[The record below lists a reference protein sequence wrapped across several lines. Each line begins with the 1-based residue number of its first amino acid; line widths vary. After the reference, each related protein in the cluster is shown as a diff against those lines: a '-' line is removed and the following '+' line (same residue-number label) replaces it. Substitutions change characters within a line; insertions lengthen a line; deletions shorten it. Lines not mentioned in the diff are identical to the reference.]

1 MKGKF
6 RNSPLLVITFKA
18 KLKMQDRKTEFDLAR
33 DFQNIWHPCTQHKDF
48 EKIKPLLVER
58 AEGVYLYDREGKRYL
73 DVISSWWVNLLGHNH
88 PRLNAA
94 LKNQLE
100 KMAHVMFAGIT
111 HQPAIDLASSLVK
124 ASPEKLSK
132 VFFSDNGST
141 SVEVALK
148 MSLQYWQQSGKSN
161 KTRFIYLKG
170 GYHGETIGALSV
182 CGLDIFRDKFEK
194 VLPNN
199 IGIEG
204 PDCFRC
210 PYGLNRDSCQ
220 AECFEPMEKALEEN
234 DIAGVIVEPLVQ
246 GAAGMKIYPSVYL
259 KKLQAACDSHSVH
272 LIFDEVAVAFGRT
285 GSLFVSK
292 ELNISPTF
300 LCLSKGITSG
310 YLPLAATL
318 TTEEIYSAFY
328 DDFPSWKLF
337 SHSHSYSANP
347 LACSVANETLII
359 LNEDNFMEE
368 LRPKIKLM
376 EQIGKKIS
384 EESKWCGE
392 FRQQGMIAAF
402 ELVKNKKDKKPFP
415 TESRIGYKIY
425 LEGLKRGIFLRPLG
439 DVIYF
444 IPPLI
449 ISEEEIIMMM
459 NIAQECIAAV
469 LD

>member
-1 MKGKF
+1 
-6 RNSPLLVITFKA
+6 
-18 KLKMQDRKTEFDLAR
+18 MQDRKIEFDLAR

-48 EKIKPLLVER
+48 ETIKPLLVER
-58 AEGVYLYDREGKRYL
+58 AEGVYLYDREGKKYL
-73 DVISSWWVNLLGHNH
+73 DAISSWWVNLLGHNH

-94 LKNQLE
+94 LNSQLE

-111 HQPAIDLASSLVK
+111 HQPAIDLASSLIK
-124 ASPEKLSK
+124 KSSDRLSK

-148 MSLQYWQQSGKSN
+148 MSLQFWQQSGKSN
-161 KTRFIYLKG
+161 KTRFVYLKG

-182 CGLDIFRDKFEK
+182 CGLNIFRDKFEK
-194 VLPNN
+194 VLSNN
-199 IGIEG
+199 ISVEG

-210 PYGLNRDSCQ
+210 PYNLHRDTCQ
-220 AECFEPMEKALEEN
+220 AECFEPMEKVLGDD
-234 DIAGVIVEPLVQ
+234 DIAGVIIEPLVQ
-246 GAAGMKIYPSVYL
+246 GAAGMKIYPPVYL
-259 KKLQAACDSHSVH
+259 KKLKSACDSNSTH

-285 GSLFVSK
+285 GALFVSK
-292 ELNISPTF
+292 ELGISPTF

-318 TTEEIYSAFY
+318 TTEDIYSAFY
-328 DDFPSWKLF
+328 DDFPSWKMF
-337 SHSHSYSANP
+337 IHSHSYSANP
-347 LACSVANETLII
+347 LACSVANEALKI
-359 LNEDNFMEE
+359 LNENNFLEQ
-368 LRPKIKLM
+368 LRPKINQM
-376 EQIGKKIS
+376 SQMGRKIF

-402 ELVKNKKDKKPFP
+402 ELVTSKKDKKSFP
-415 TESRIGYKIY
+415 PGSRIGYKIY
-425 LEGLKRGIFLRPLG
+425 LEGLKRGVFLRPLG

-449 ISEEEIIMMM
+449 ISEEEIMMM
-459 NIAQECIAAV
+459 MDVARECISVV